1 MTLPYER
8 IYAVDNTREFL
19 FDLLDPKKTP
29 RIPKDIRIKAR
40 ALLKHYPREYEMQ
53 LVKSGNNIFLDE

>member
-1 MTLPYER
+1 MNNEQT
-8 IYAVDNTREFL
+8 FL
-19 FDLLDPKKTP
+19 KLTANADDKKLLLDPKKTP

-53 LVKSGNNIFLDE
+53 LVKSGNNIFVDE